1 MKFKLYFR
9 SCLNGR
15 PAPRELIFTPL
26 LGIVTLRFSIESVI
40 GLRSA
45 AKTFQIQIMSDKK
58 KPHIPGLNL
67 DHIVDHLPSYVS
79 IQDRK
84 LRILFV
90 NKTFKRDFGD
100 ATGKLCHA
108 VYKGSPDIC
117 PNCPVRK
124 TFRDKKVHIAEETIQ
139 LPDGKIR
146 QIFIQASPIIDGK
159 GDVTAV
165 IEMATNIS
173 RVKIDRKEL
182 ITLGQSIA
190 LLSHGIK
197 NILEGLQGGAY
208 VVDQGFKDGDL
219 SLAQKGW
226 GIVNKNIFD
235 ITDVVQ
241 NILYSSK
248 NRPLKYESVLP
259 GELLE
264 DSVQLFRDKAAAMN
278 IKLEQQIN
286 PAVPRVQLDAASIR
300 RMLHNLLWN
309 ALEAC
314 QNDREKNEHTVIAK
328 SDHFDENHFMFEISD
343 NGVGMD
349 KATQRNV
356 LEEFFSTK
364 GSAGTGLGLAV
375 VDKVVNKHGGRIE
388 LVSEP
393 GKGSSFKT
401 IFNLTKKD
409 K

>member
-1 MKFKLYFR
+1 MANAL
-9 SCLNGR
+9 
-15 PAPRELIFTPL
+15 
-26 LGIVTLRFSIESVI
+26 
-40 GLRSA
+40 A
-45 AKTFQIQIMSDKK
+45 AKTVQIQIMSDKK

-79 IQDRK
+79 IQDRN

-90 NKTFKRDFGD
+90 NETFKRDFGD

-139 LPDGKIR
+139 LSDGKIC

-219 SLAQKGW
+219 ALAQKGW

-264 DSVQLFRDKAAAMN
+264 DSVQLFREKAAVMN

-328 SDHFDENHFMFEISD
+328 SDHFDENHFMFEVSD

-375 VDKVVNKHGGRIE
+375 VDKVVNKRGGRIE

-401 IFNLTKKD
+401 IFNLTEKD

>member
-1 MKFKLYFR
+1 
-9 SCLNGR
+9 
-15 PAPRELIFTPL
+15 
-26 LGIVTLRFSIESVI
+26 
-40 GLRSA
+40 
-45 AKTFQIQIMSDKK
+45 MSDKK
-58 KPHIPGLNL
+58 NPHIPELNL
-67 DHIVDHLPSYVS
+67 DQIIDHLPSYIS
-79 IQDRK
+79 IQDPN
-84 LRILFV
+84 LRILYV
-90 NKTFKRDFGD
+90 NETFKRDFGD
-100 ATGKLCHA
+100 GTGKLCHT

-124 TFRDKKVHIAEETIQ
+124 TFLDKRVHITEETVQ
-139 LPDGKIR
+139 LSNGKIS
-146 QIFIQASPIIDGK
+146 QIFIQTSPILNSSGQ
-159 GDVTAV
+159 VTAV
-165 IEMATNIS
+165 IEMATNIT
-173 RVKIDRKEL
+173 RIKLDRKEL

-219 SLAQKGW
+219 ELAQKGW

-259 GELLE
+259 GELME
-264 DSVQLFRDKAAAMN
+264 DSVQLFREKAAAMN
-278 IKLEQQIN
+278 IQLEQQIN
-286 PAVPRVQLDAASIR
+286 PAVPEVRLDAASIR

-314 QNDREKNEHTVIAK
+314 HHDRAKNEHTVIAK
-328 SDHFDENHFMFEISD
+328 SDRFDENHFLFEVTD
-343 NGVGMD
+343 NGIGMD
-349 KATQRNV
+349 KSTRRSI

-388 LVSEP
+388 VESEP

-401 IFNLTKKD
+401 IFKIT
-409 K
+409 

>member
-1 MKFKLYFR
+1 M
-9 SCLNGR
+9 
-15 PAPRELIFTPL
+15 IFASL
-26 LGIVTLRFSIESVI
+26 LVIVALHLSME
-40 GLRSA
+40 GLTGLQRA
-45 AKTFQIQIMSDKK
+45 AKTCQIQIMSDKK
-58 KPHIPGLNL
+58 KPHIPGLNP

-79 IQDRK
+79 IQDRN

-90 NKTFKRDFGD
+90 NASFKRDFGD
-100 ATGKLCHA
+100 ATGRLCHT

-124 TFRDKKVHIAEETIQ
+124 TFRDKKVHIAEETVK
-139 LPDGKIR
+139 LSSGKIC
-146 QIFIQASPIIDGK
+146 QIFIQTSPILDSTGA
-159 GDVTAV
+159 VTAV

-219 SLAQKGW
+219 ELAQKGW

-248 NRPLKYESVLP
+248 NRPLKYESVSP

-264 DSVQLFRDKAAAMN
+264 DSVQLFREKAAAMK

-286 PAVPRVQLDAASIR
+286 PTVPKVRLDAAAIR

-314 QNDREKNEHTVIAK
+314 HNDRKKNEHTVIAK

-343 NGVGMD
+343 NGIGMD

-388 LVSEP
+388 VVSEP

-401 IFNLTKKD
+401 IFNLTKPD

>member
-1 MKFKLYFR
+1 
-9 SCLNGR
+9 
-15 PAPRELIFTPL
+15 
-26 LGIVTLRFSIESVI
+26 
-40 GLRSA
+40 
-45 AKTFQIQIMSDKK
+45 MSDKK

-67 DHIVDHLPSYVS
+67 DQIIDHLPCYVS
-79 IQDRK
+79 IQDPN

-90 NKTFKRDFGD
+90 NETFKRDFGD
-100 ATGKLCHA
+100 GTGKLCHT
-108 VYKGSPDIC
+108 VYKGSADIC

-124 TFRDKKVHIAEETIQ
+124 TFLDKRVHITEETVQ
-139 LPDGKIR
+139 LSNGKIS
-146 QIFIQASPIIDGK
+146 QIFIQTSPILNSSGQ
-159 GDVTAV
+159 VTAV
-165 IEMATNIS
+165 IEMATNIT
-173 RVKIDRKEL
+173 RVKLDRKEL

-219 SLAQKGW
+219 ELAQKGW

-259 GELLE
+259 GELME
-264 DSVQLFRDKAAAMN
+264 DSVQLFREKAAAMN
-278 IKLEQQIN
+278 IQLEQQIN
-286 PAVPRVQLDAASIR
+286 PAVPEVRLDAASIR

-314 QNDREKNEHTVIAK
+314 HHDRAKNEHTVIAK
-328 SDHFDENHFMFEISD
+328 SDHFDENHFLFEVTD
-343 NGVGMD
+343 NGIGMD
-349 KATQRNV
+349 KSTRRSI

-388 LVSEP
+388 VESEP

-401 IFNLTKKD
+401 IFKIT
-409 K
+409 

>member
-1 MKFKLYFR
+1 
-9 SCLNGR
+9 
-15 PAPRELIFTPL
+15 
-26 LGIVTLRFSIESVI
+26 
-40 GLRSA
+40 
-45 AKTFQIQIMSDKK
+45 MSDKK
-58 KPHIPGLNL
+58 NPHIPGLNL
-67 DHIVDHLPSYVS
+67 DQIVDHLPCYVS
-79 IQDRK
+79 IQDRD

-90 NKTFKRDFGD
+90 NDAFKRDFGD
-100 ATGKLCHA
+100 GTGKLCHT
-108 VYKGSPDIC
+108 VYKGSPDLC

-124 TFRDKKVHIAEETIQ
+124 TFLDRRVHITEETVR
-139 LPDGKIR
+139 LSNGKIS
-146 QIFIQASPIIDGK
+146 QIFIQTSPILDSSGQ
-159 GDVTAV
+159 VTAV
-165 IEMATNIS
+165 IEMATNIT
-173 RVKIDRKEL
+173 RVKLDRKEL

-219 SLAQKGW
+219 ELAQKGW

-259 GELLE
+259 GELME
-264 DSVQLFRDKAAAMN
+264 DSVQLFREKAAAMN
-278 IKLEQQIN
+278 IQLEQQIN
-286 PAVPRVQLDAASIR
+286 PGVPEVRLDAASIR

-314 QNDREKNEHTVIAK
+314 HQDRAKNKHTVIAK
-328 SDHFDENHFMFEISD
+328 SDHFDENHFLFEVTD
-343 NGVGMD
+343 NGIGMD
-349 KATQRNV
+349 NSTRRSI

-388 LVSEP
+388 VESEP

-401 IFNLTKKD
+401 IFKTT
-409 K
+409 

>member
-1 MKFKLYFR
+1 
-9 SCLNGR
+9 
-15 PAPRELIFTPL
+15 
-26 LGIVTLRFSIESVI
+26 
-40 GLRSA
+40 
-45 AKTFQIQIMSDKK
+45 MSDNKNL
-58 KPHIPGLNL
+58 HIPGLNL
-67 DHIVDHLPSYVS
+67 DQIVDHLPCYIS
-79 IQDRK
+79 IQDPD

-90 NKTFKRDFGD
+90 NENFKRDFGD
-100 ATGKLCHA
+100 GTGKLCHT

-124 TFRDKKVHIAEETIQ
+124 TFLDKRVHITEETVQ
-139 LPDGKIR
+139 LSNGKIS
-146 QIFIQASPIIDGK
+146 QIFIQTSPILDSSGQ
-159 GDVTAV
+159 VTAV
-165 IEMATNIS
+165 IEMATNIT
-173 RVKIDRKEL
+173 RIKVDRKEL

-219 SLAQKGW
+219 ELAQKGW

-248 NRPLKYESVLP
+248 NRPLKYETVLP
-259 GELLE
+259 GELME
-264 DSVQLFRDKAAAMN
+264 DCVQLFREKAAAMN
-278 IKLEQQIN
+278 IQLEQQIN
-286 PAVPRVQLDAASIR
+286 PAVPEVRLDAASIR

-314 QNDREKNEHTVIAK
+314 HHDRAKNEHTVIAK
-328 SDHFDENHFMFEISD
+328 LDHFDENHFLFEVAD
-343 NGVGMD
+343 NGIGMD
-349 KATQRNV
+349 KSTRRSI

-388 LVSEP
+388 IESEP

-401 IFNLTKKD
+401 IFKIT
-409 K
+409 